1 MNKLL
6 PAVAL
11 AGVLALSACGGSD
24 DTTSAATTSTAT
36 SAAGAATA
44 STSAAQ
50 ASTSAPQASTSTDAS
65 SGAASDAASNGATD
79 AGSASS
85 GSPSS
90 SAASQPAAASLT
102 HQELVAKVIA
112 AEKAVKSVHTEYD
125 GNGMVVV
132 QDSDK
137 VAKRSLVTS
146 TRAGKTVKTLSVG
159 DVDYVWQGG
168 KWTKPQGIMFTMD
181 VEGNLERVLSKAS
194 NLVSSQQVAPNSYR
208 VVLKSPSGKDTSTA
222 TIDIDPQFRVV
233 KFVSPA
239 EGAMVRSQFDRV
251 SVPKP

>member
-65 SGAASDAASNGATD
+65 SGAASNGATD